1 MAHLEIGDILGRKI
15 FFGIWLLVYSIMIF
29 IFSSRPEVGVEQ
41 YFYGQDKVMHF
52 FIYGIHAFLCLLT
65 LSNRILLL
73 KFIQYFLA
81 LILSISYGIFNEI
94 YQYFIPEREYS
105 FGDIIANSLG
115 VITFLILVYIFQNK
129 KRETKVPGTKVYI
142 RRGL

>member
-1 MAHLEIGDILGRKI
+1 MGYLEIGDILGRKI
-15 FFGIWLLVYSIMIF
+15 FFGIWLLIYSIMIF
-29 IFSSRPEVGVEQ
+29 IFSSQPEVGVEQ

-52 FIYGIHAFLCLLT
+52 VIYGIHTLLCLLT
-65 LSNRILLL
+65 LSDRISLL

-105 FGDIIANSLG
+105 FGDIVANSLG
-115 VITFLILVYIFQNK
+115 VITFLILIYLFQHK
-129 KRETKVPGTKVYI
+129 KRKM
-142 RRGL
+142 